1 MAFPYLGEV
10 TFEDGTAGTGNALTD
25 TQAKSLGYLHYTE
38 SVARYGVA
46 PYSGAYCW
54 GLNQATGTKTTEC
67 RNTIAALNVA
77 NTNTWAAGC
86 AIYLKDIVMGN
97 GDRTTVLQAWG
108 VTGQGT
114 LQLYYTTAGGLQLLG
129 SLAHDTAVG
138 ANPVTTI
145 TQNEWHWIE
154 VRGIV
159 QTGGTGTLDF
169 FLDGAQFGAQVDTLT
184 NVAITDLYFGAINAD
199 ATATAGLIFFDDVIC
214 DGDAGTAVISV
225 PMIERYRWDPV
236 VTSYTQGQHV
246 FVGPGT
252 VSSLSLLSGVTTDYI
267 RLYDTDVHYTATGQS
282 FVAEVHAITGV
293 TESATANGPFAFE
306 RGCYAVVS
314 SATARGQVHIDR
326 APAAGLP
333 KWIYHNDAGMKSYAQ
348 KRTATKF
355 NR

>member
-1 MAFPYLGEV
+1 MPFPYLGEV

-25 TQAKSLGYLHYTE
+25 TQSKSLGYLHYTE
-38 SVARYGVA
+38 SVARYGVV
-46 PYSGAYCW
+46 PYSGAYVW

-77 NTNTWAAGC
+77 NTEHWAAGC
-86 AIYLKDIVMGN
+86 AIYLKGIVMGN

-108 VTGQGT
+108 ATGQGT

-138 ANPVTTI
+138 TNPVTTI

-154 VRGIV
+154 IRGDV

-199 ATATAGLIFFDDVIC
+199 ATCTAGLIFFDDVIC
-214 DGDAGTAVISV
+214 TSHATVQPSV
-225 PMIERYRWDPV
+225 PMIERFRWNPV

-252 VSSLSLLSGVTTDYI
+252 VASLSLLSGVTTDYI
-267 RLYDTDVHYTATGQS
+267 RMYDTDVHYTATGES
-282 FVAEVHAITGV
+282 FVGEVHSTLGV
-293 TESATANGPFAFE
+293 TEVATTYGPFAFE
-306 RGCYAVVS
+306 RGCYVVLS

-326 APAAGLP
+326 GQATGYPM
-333 KWIYHNDAGMKSYAQ
+333 WIAHNDAGMKSYAQ
-348 KRTATKF
+348 KRTATRF